1 MVGQNLGERGN
12 EAFVLVAQFM
22 LTPVAIILVI
32 LGTGLLIAALVP
44 IQKLIALSPPGS
56 LRHSWYIL
64 TLLILLFIVG
74 YVGYIVTSWS
84 GRVALPELVV
94 PGIFFLGACFVALV
108 NMLSLKTARDVRRMV
123 VLEQE
128 SVTDPLTGIY
138 NRRYLERHLVDEIA
152 RASRYRT
159 PLSVLLIDVDRFKR
173 INDTHGHPVG
183 DIVLKGLARVIAKTV
198 RVTDIVA
205 RYGGEEIIVLA
216 PSTPRK
222 TARNLAERLR
232 VKIET
237 ASFAISDQAG
247 KKTAALRVTVS
258 IGVACF
264 GPDVRDARTLIRRA
278 DEALY
283 EAKGAG
289 RNCVAVSEG
298 ADA

>member
-1 MVGQNLGERGN
+1 MMTSIAN
-12 EAFVLVAQFM
+12 M
-22 LTPVAIILVI
+22 LVI
-32 LGTGLLIAALVP
+32 LGTGLLVAALVP
-44 IQKLIALSPPGS
+44 IQKLIALLPPGS

-64 TLLILLFIVG
+64 TVLILLFIVG
-74 YVGYIVTSWS
+74 YVGYTVTSWN

-94 PGIFFLGACFVALV
+94 PGIFFLGACFVVLV
-108 NMLSLKTARDVRRMV
+108 NLLSLKTARDVRRMV

-128 SVTDPLTGIY
+128 SITDPLTGIY
-138 NRRYLERHLVDEIA
+138 NRRYLERHLADEVA
-152 RASRYRT
+152 RASRYHT
-159 PLSVLLIDVDRFKR
+159 PLSVLLMDVDRFKR

-183 DIVLKGLARVIAKTV
+183 DVVLKGLARVIAKTV
-198 RVTDIVA
+198 RGTDIVA

-222 TARNLAERLR
+222 TARSLAERLR

-237 ASFAISDQAG
+237 ASFPIPDQAG
-247 KKTAALRVTVS
+247 RKIGVLRVTVS

-289 RNCVAVSEG
+289 RNRVVVSSDGAVTS
-298 ADA
+298 A